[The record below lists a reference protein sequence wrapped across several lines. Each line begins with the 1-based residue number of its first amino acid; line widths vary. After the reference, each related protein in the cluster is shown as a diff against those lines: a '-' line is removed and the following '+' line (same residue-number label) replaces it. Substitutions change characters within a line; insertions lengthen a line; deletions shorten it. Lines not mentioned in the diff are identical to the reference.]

1 MNALLSHKF
10 MEWEVQTTL
19 KQMAPLKA
27 PGPKGMPPLFYQNYQ
42 NLVGCDVTKTILSYL
57 NTAILP
63 HPINHTF
70 ITLIPK
76 IKNHLSVN
84 DFHPISLCNV
94 LYKKISNVLANFL
107 PNIILEH
114 QSAFMKNRLI
124 SDNLIVAFETLNSM
138 KNHKTGKTSY
148 IAVKLDMSKAYDRVE
163 QSFLEEIMRK
173 LGFEERWI
181 DLMMVF
187 VKSVSYSI
195 LVNGEPKGL
204 IRPSRGIRQGDPL
217 SPFFFLLC
225 TEGLHSPITK
235 ANNEGSIRG
244 FSLRR
249 RSPRLTHLLF
259 ADDNLLF
266 CRANSHDCQKV
277 LEILA
282 TYESVSGQQINR
294 RRTFLFF
301 SKSTSEEKKRE
312 IKEAF
317 RILEILHYDKY
328 LGLSSLMGKHK
339 KASFDYIKERIWRK
353 LQGCEEK
360 LLSQAGREIPI
371 KAVVQAIPT
380 YRRSCFMHP
389 RSLYHEIEALIPKF

>member
-1 MNALLSHKF
+1 
-10 MEWEVQTTL
+10 
-19 KQMAPLKA
+19 
-27 PGPKGMPPLFYQNYQ
+27 
-42 NLVGCDVTKTILSYL
+42 
-57 NTAILP
+57 
-63 HPINHTF
+63 
-70 ITLIPK
+70 
-76 IKNHLSVN
+76 
-84 DFHPISLCNV
+84 
-94 LYKKISNVLANFL
+94 
-107 PNIILEH
+107 
-114 QSAFMKNRLI
+114 
-124 SDNLIVAFETLNSM
+124 
-138 KNHKTGKTSY
+138 
-148 IAVKLDMSKAYDRVE
+148 
-163 QSFLEEIMRK
+163 
-173 LGFEERWI
+173 
-181 DLMMVF
+181 MMVC

-204 IRPSRGIRQGDPL
+204 IRPSRGIHQGDPL

-282 TYESVSGQQINR
+282 TYESVSGQQINW

-328 LGLSSLMGKHK
+328 LGLPSLIGKHK

-380 YRRSCFMHP
+380 YTMSCFMHP
-389 RSLYHEIEALIPKF
+389 PSLYHEIEALIPKFW